1 MAKQAQQGSDP
12 LAHVEQ
18 ISVQAMGEAVTT
30 LDMLR
35 TQTDKA
41 RGLLAAF
48 GFGRRILVPPD
59 EIHVVVGDGRHIFVL
74 SKKSRV
80 FGQTAD
86 CPSTY
91 WLNTLTQVIKLKT
104 ISFTVTIR
112 GMGGA
117 GVPALDSSK
126 VSFLL
131 WAHAVAKL
139 NPDKA
144 EVASQRV
151 GLDAT
156 SLINTITEVGTAEL
170 IAAAASMTL
179 EEIIAKRQKLAEIAF
194 PQVNQILSEL
204 GYDLALLTI
213 TRLDGVAYQ
222 KLINQAESRIS
233 KETSIATNREQ
244 VAELQD
250 DESRQRAEAEI
261 KATTEKKLASER
273 LDAEREV
280 ETATLDQQETLAVQR
295 HEVQLRQVT
304 RNKDAAQASHAA
316 NLAEVQLTQQLSQAE
331 VEKAAQLARLQS
343 ERKAELRAVEQKRTA
358 AINLAQAETEAQRLA
373 VEQARQIE
381 RDAERTLAEA
391 KRLEQ
396 EELAAAQRAKE
407 IALVESNQLAEAMK
421 VEAEAESRALQ
432 IKVDAETKSELVRA
446 DATTKADL
454 IRAEAEATAT
464 EKRAQAAKIRAE
476 ATRAETAAPGL
487 AEAEVETARVEVAEK
502 QVSVVRA
509 EGLAKAEVA
518 QAQGV
523 AEAER
528 IQRLKVVEINA
539 QRELATL
546 YEQAPV
552 LVELEKLRM
561 EFAHQERMSQLEMEA
576 YLKAFEALAPSL
588 QVRLYGNGTQS
599 SRIIT
604 DLMALAQ
611 GVRHL
616 GAEIPVVGQL
626 LEPKADVFAGVAH
639 LLPKINDLMPALRQ
653 VVQEINP
660 RMFSGLKVLDLMDRL
675 TPVVAGQEDLVT
687 ALNNIKEDASFR
699 MVGDIPVIQFLQF
712 LGLPLG
718 AGKDTGTVL
727 DELEGDS
734 ETDEEAAAFRE
745 AGASGEDE
753 RQDMDVLTP

>member
-1 MAKQAQQGSDP
+1 MVKQLQPMSDP
-12 LAHVEQ
+12 LARVEQ
-18 ISVQAMGEAVTT
+18 MSTQTLGETVNT

-35 TQTDKA
+35 TQADKA
-41 RGLLAAF
+41 RGLLALLGA
-48 GFGRRILVPPD
+48 GRRILVPPD
-59 EIHVVVGDGRHIFVL
+59 EIHVVVGDGRHISIL
-74 SKKSRV
+74 SKQSRV

-91 WLNTLTQVIKLKT
+91 WLNQLTQVIKLKT

-112 GMGGA
+112 GMGDS

-144 EVASQRV
+144 EVAAQRV

-179 EEIIAKRQKLAEIAF
+179 EEIIARRQKLAEIAF

-213 TRLDGVAYQ
+213 TRLDGVAYT

-250 DESRQRAEAEI
+250 DESRQRQEAEI
-261 KATTEKKLASER
+261 RAVTEKKLAAER

-280 ETATLDQQETLAVQR
+280 ETATLEQQETLAVQR
-295 HEVQLRQVT
+295 HAVQLREVA
-304 RNKDAAQASHAA
+304 RNRDAAQAAHEA
-316 NLAEVQLTQQLSQAE
+316 NLAKVKLTQQLSRAE
-331 VEKAAQLARLQS
+331 VEKDTHLTRLQA
-343 ERKAELRAVEQKRTA
+343 EREAGLRAMAQKRSA
-358 AINLAQAETEAQRLA
+358 EIKLAQAEADAQRLA

-381 RDAERTLAEA
+381 RDAARTQAEV

-407 IALVESNQLAEAMK
+407 VTLVESRQLAEAMQ
-421 VEAEAESRALQ
+421 VEAEAEAGALQ

-446 DATTKADL
+446 DASTKAEL
-454 IRAEAEATAT
+454 IRAAAEATAT
-464 EKRAQAAKIRAE
+464 AKRAQAAKIRAE
-476 ATRAETAAPGL
+476 ATRAAAAAPGL
-487 AEAEVETARVEVAEK
+487 AQAEVEAA
-502 QVSVVRA
+502 Q
-509 EGLAKAEVA
+509 GGAEV
-518 QAQGV
+518 
-523 AEAER
+523 ER
-528 IQRLKVVEINA
+528 LQRLKEVEINA

-552 LVELEKLRM
+552 LVELEKLRLG
-561 EFAHQERMSQLEMEA
+561 FAHRERLSQLEMEA

-588 QVRLYGNGTQS
+588 QVRLYGSGGQTA
-599 SRIIT
+599 RIIT
-604 DLMALAQ
+604 DLMSLAQ
-611 GVRHL
+611 GARHL
-616 GAEIPVVGQL
+616 GEEIPVVGQL
-626 LEPKADVFAGVAH
+626 MGTNDVPSGVWNLMPKLSV
-639 LLPKINDLMPALRQ
+639 LMPAIRQ
-653 VVQEINP
+653 VLRNVNP
-660 RMFSGLKVLDLMDRL
+660 RMFSSLKVLDLLERL
-675 TPVVAGQEDLVT
+675 MPVVAGQADLLT
-687 ALNNIKEDASFR
+687 ALNNVKEDASFR
-699 MVGDIPVIQFLQF
+699 MVGDIPVVPLLQF
-712 LGLPLG
+712 LGLPIG
-718 AGKDTGTVL
+718 AGDDVDAVL
-727 DELEGDS
+727 DEVDDESEAEDAPDDDEEREGRLEVALEG
-734 ETDEEAAAFRE
+734 
-745 AGASGEDE
+745 
-753 RQDMDVLTP
+753 